1 MGKYKL
7 NPDDSVLVIID
18 LQEKLMNVMKD
29 KDKVYK
35 NTNLL
40 LSTAREFGIPVVLS
54 EQYPR
59 GLGPTVCLLY
69 TSKEEVMKRI
79 EVEDIRI
86 SSADR
91 NIEGLIKQ
99 KSKSLDE
106 QARLWALLNALPVE
120 PEEPT
125 QEQEAGV

>member
-59 GLGPTVCLLY
+59 GLGPTVAEI
-69 TSKEEVMKRI
+69 KENLPPEYNYLEKKSFSLCGAGIYEILTKPSEIWWKQVMMFTWSEMRC
-79 EVEDIRI
+79 VP
-86 SSADR
+86 
-91 NIEGLIKQ
+91 
-99 KSKSLDE
+99 
-106 QARLWALLNALPVE
+106 ALTKTITTVWL
-120 PEEPT
+120 
-125 QEQEAGV
+125 